1 MSVVVSNA
9 SPLINLARI
18 QRFDLLRR
26 FFEYITIPTAVYEE
40 VVVRGQERDGSLD
53 VRNAAWISTAVPA
66 DALAVA
72 ALTAQLD
79 LGEASAIILAR
90 ELNADLLLIDEIRGR
105 RIAEKLGVNVKG
117 TLGILARARR
127 EGLIPNL
134 RDEIIRLQL
143 LGTWIHPKLIRDIL
157 EIVGETL

>member
-1 MSVVVSNA
+1 VSVVVSNA

-105 RIAEKLGVNVKG
+105 RIA
-117 TLGILARARR
+117 
-127 EGLIPNL
+127 
-134 RDEIIRLQL
+134 
-143 LGTWIHPKLIRDIL
+143 
-157 EIVGETL
+157 